1 MGELRLKLSEGM
13 RKILS
18 YPRFAGP
25 TRMLILDTNYFFDKT
40 WQRAAGELG
49 WEVATVPSAIT
60 GTLSRADIEQLF
72 TAIGGFKPD
81 FILTS
86 NYAGMD
92 IAGMFARF
100 FEDARIPYVS
110 WFTDTPRMIL
120 FNRAVHTSHY
130 SVAAT
135 WERGY
140 IKHLEALGFEH
151 VYYMPHAIDPELFNG
166 EPTDAFDRDL
176 AFVGISMIALAR
188 DAFEKLNAAAPQVR
202 EAIDRDMTEGRIT
215 RATFVDGVE
224 AILDPALL
232 EQCTTTDRRNVTL
245 YAHYELTRRQRHDLV
260 TRMASFGIEVR
271 GDPDWLQVTPNVGGG
286 VGYFDDLAPFYRRT
300 AVNLNSTSL
309 QMMSAVNQRVF
320 DCPAAGGFL
329 ITDAQSDLEE
339 LFDLDSE
346 VVTYRDLDELADKVA
361 YYLKHPDERKAIVR
375 RAQRR
380 IAAHH
385 THRNRLESLD
395 TYLRE
400 RFEGE

>member
-1 MGELRLKLSEGM
+1 MQELRLKLSEGM
-13 RKILS
+13 RRILS
-18 YPRFAGP
+18 YPRFTGP

-60 GTLSRADIEQLF
+60 GSLSRADIEQLF
-72 TAIGGFKPD
+72 MTIGEFKPD

-92 IAGMFARF
+92 IAGMFSRF

-110 WFTDTPRMIL
+110 WFTDTPKMIL
-120 FNRAVHTSHY
+120 YNRTVHTSRY

-140 IKHLEALGFEH
+140 TKHLQSLGFEH
-151 VYYMPHAIDPELFNG
+151 IHYMPHAIDPELFCG
-166 EPTDAFDRDL
+166 EPGDAFDRDL

-188 DAFEKLNAAAPQVR
+188 EACQKLNAAAPKAR
-202 EAIDRDMTEGRIT
+202 EAIDEAMAAGRIT
-215 RATFVDGVE
+215 RATFIDGVE
-224 AILDPALL
+224 ALLDPEVLG
-232 EQCTTTDRRNVTL
+232 QCSMADRRHLTL
-245 YAHYELTRRQRHDLV
+245 YAHYELTRSQRHDLV
-260 TRMASFGIEVR
+260 TRMVPFGIEVR
-271 GDPDWLQVTPNVGGG
+271 GDQDWLQVTPNVGGE

-309 QMMSAVNQRVF
+309 QMMTAVNQRVF
-320 DCPAAGGFL
+320 DCPAAGGFP

-339 LFDLDSE
+339 LFEPDSE
-346 VVTYRDLDELADKVA
+346 VVMYHDLDELADKVA

-385 THRNRLESLD
+385 THRPRLEALEQ
-395 TYLRE
+395 YVRE